1 MNLVWQ
7 VIDVANESLQSDSIL
22 INILNSNLQTKK
34 KNLSFYN
41 FDTPIKSHHPNV
53 KLHTC
58 KTKTKKKFL
67 AQWAKERD
75 NEKKNEGRNKH
86 LVRKIVSK
94 EKKTKRSDIYR
105 QSNK

>member
-58 KTKTKKKFL
+58 KTKTKKKIL
-67 AQWAKERD
+67 STMSKRKRQW
-75 NEKKNEGRNKH
+75 EKKRG
-86 LVRKIVSK
+86 
-94 EKKTKRSDIYR
+94 KKQTPG
-105 QSNK
+105 